1 MCLHHLPILTRFPG
15 AWEHCLMCAVC
26 LLWGADVRLWPSWKM
41 STIHDPR
48 KTWLETGGLLTVWWR
63 MLVSGAEIGAVPC
76 LPALAVTCLPLR
88 LQQGGLYTAGVV
100 DLGFWATSPLAV
112 VVGRLLCGLFFF
124 SPSQLSSL
132 WDFKYPHR
140 PAFEGVS
147 YCLYTS
153 SPSRLP
159 PHDGSLSL
167 TLLFLFLSFIF
178 CPTSFWREWAAFL
191 GAWCPPPAFRSCF
204 VEVAQH
210 SNNLLMNLCGRK
222 WSPCPIPPPSSKTI
236 F

>member
-1 MCLHHLPILTRFPG
+1 MQPESPCPAPACWWPIQASGLLLHWQFQLGTYFVGFFLF
-15 AWEHCLMCAVC
+15 AFFLS
-26 LLWGADVRLWPSWKM
+26 PSFLAFWD
-41 STIHDPR
+41 SETPYRPTYERVSYH
-48 KTWLETGGLLTVWWR
+48 LET
-63 MLVSGAEIGAVPC
+63 
-76 LPALAVTCLPLR
+76 
-88 LQQGGLYTAGVV
+88 
-100 DLGFWATSPLAV
+100 
-112 VVGRLLCGLFFF
+112 
-124 SPSQLSSL
+124 
-132 WDFKYPHR
+132 
-140 PAFEGVS
+140 
-147 YCLYTS
+147 

-159 PHDGSLSL
+159 HQDGSLSL